1 MSNEMTTPVDKPFVV
16 AGQTY
21 TSRLLVGTGKYDTH
35 EIMTEAL
42 EASGTQIVTVALGR
56 VDLSAPKGKGIF
68 DAIDPSQAT
77 PSCPTRLAPSTCR
90 TRCASRASRKL
101 HGLEPAQAGSAVRRQ
116 DLLPDP
122 VGTLEAARILKDEG
136 FDLMIYT
143 NDDPVLAQLLDRLEP
158 AAIMPAGGPI
168 GSGQGVLNPSNIRI
182 ILESVKAPVL
192 IDAGLG
198 SASDVAEA
206 MELGV
211 DGVLLNT
218 PIAKAKDPVRMAR
231 AMKAACEAGRDS
243 YLAVRIP
250 PQALWIRLQ
259 PAGRPV
265 AGTSAG
271 LTEIPPPARR
281 KW

>member
-1 MSNEMTTPVDKPFVV
+1 METLETPVDRPFVI

-68 DAIDPSQAT
+68 DAIDPSRYTILPNTAGAFNVQDALRIA
-77 PSCPTRLAPSTCR
+77 RL
-90 TRCASRASRKL
+90 SRSMGWKL
-101 HGLEPAQAGSAVRRQ
+101 LKLEVLFDQKT
-116 DLLPDP
+116 LLPDP
-122 VGTLEAARILKDEG
+122 IGTLEAARILKDEG

-182 ILESVKAPVL
+182 ILESVKAPIL

-250 PQALWIRLQ
+250 RKLY
-259 PAGRPV
+259 G
-265 AGTSAG
+265 SASSPLEG
-271 LTEIPPPARR
+271 LTPPRR
-281 KW
+281 P

>member
-1 MSNEMTTPVDKPFVV
+1 MTDSVTTAAAVEDRPFTI
-16 AGQTY
+16 AGRTY
-21 TSRLLVGTGKYDTH
+21 GSRLLVGTGKYATF
-35 EIMTEAL
+35 ELMKESL
-42 EASGTQIVTVALGR
+42 EVSGTEIVTVALGR

-68 DAIDPSQAT
+68 DAIDPAKYT
-77 PSCPTRLAPSTCR
+77 ILPNT
-90 TRCASRASRKL
+90 
-101 HGLEPAQAGSAVRRQ
+101 AGAFNVQDAVRIGRLSKSMGWNLLKLEVLF
-116 DLLPDP
+116 DAKTLLPDP

-198 SASDVAEA
+198 TASDVAEA

-211 DGVLLNT
+211 DGVLLNS
-218 PIAKAKDPVRMAR
+218 PIALAKDPVRMAR
-231 AMKAACEAGRDS
+231 AMKAACEAGRDA
-243 YLAVRIP
+243 YLAQRIP
-250 PQALWIRLQ
+250 RKLYGSASSPLEGLT
-259 PAGRPV
+259 PAVRPV
-265 AGTSAG
+265 RG
-271 LTEIPPPARR
+271 I
-281 KW
+281 

>member
-1 MSNEMTTPVDKPFVV
+1 MDTSDTPQDRPFVI
-16 AGQTY
+16 AGKTY
-21 TSRLLVGTGKYDTH
+21 TSRLLVGTGKYDNH
-35 EIMTEAL
+35 EIMAEAL

-68 DAIDPSQAT
+68 DAIDPSKYTILPNTAGAFNVQDALRIA
-77 PSCPTRLAPSTCR
+77 RL
-90 TRCASRASRKL
+90 SRSMGWKL
-101 HGLEPAQAGSAVRRQ
+101 LKLEVLFDQKT
-116 DLLPDP
+116 LLPDP
-122 VGTLEAARILKDEG
+122 IGTLEAARLLKDEG

-168 GSGQGVLNPSNIRI
+168 GSGQGVLNPANIRI

-250 PQALWIRLQ
+250 RKLY
-259 PAGRPV
+259 G
-265 AGTSAG
+265 SASSPLEG
-271 LTEIPPPARR
+271 LTPPRR
-281 KW
+281 PTA